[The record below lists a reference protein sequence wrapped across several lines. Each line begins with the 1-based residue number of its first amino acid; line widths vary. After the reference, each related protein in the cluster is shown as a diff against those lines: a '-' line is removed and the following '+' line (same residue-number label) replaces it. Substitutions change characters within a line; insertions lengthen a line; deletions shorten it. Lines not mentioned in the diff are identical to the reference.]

1 MGADRVNDPAPEHSG
16 RVQQLMRFALF
27 ALRVVA
33 STVAL
38 VSLLRSQWFAGL
50 SASLAWFVF
59 VQVERR
65 GLAAASSDSSSSVDS
80 PSSGVSSV
88 DAD

>member
-1 MGADRVNDPAPEHSG
+1 MGADRANDPAPEHSG
-16 RVQQLMRFALF
+16 RAQQWKRFALF

-80 PSSGVSSV
+80 LSSGVSSV

>member
-65 GLAAASSDSSSSVDS
+65 SLAAASSDSSSVDS
-80 PSSGVSSV
+80 PSSAISNV

>member
-1 MGADRVNDPAPEHSG
+1 MGADRANDPAPEHSG
-16 RVQQLMRFALF
+16 RAQQLMRFALF

-65 GLAAASSDSSSSVDS
+65 GLAPASSD
-80 PSSGVSSV
+80 PSSADSASSAVSSV

>member
-16 RVQQLMRFALF
+16 RAQQLMRFALF

-65 GLAAASSDSSSSVDS
+65 SLAAASSDSSSVDS
-80 PSSGVSSV
+80 PSSAISNV